1 MPNLDPKLKKHM
13 SIETTGD
20 APTFLVASPIRFV
33 NEGED
38 GDMTALSV
46 GVLDGKQRKEK
57 VAILHAE
64 ATRVATQSGNFQ
76 SQRTETVTLPI
87 RPAAADSQPASLDG
101 IVANSHAATQG
112 GAASVSQAPSQGQPI
127 SNGHVTS
134 QSQPTSIEPAPATET
149 SKAQPQDQPISSSVP
164 LEQPVANGGPP
175 ESKPQNLSMP
185 PPPTDLE
192 RTKTDFFTPPSDA
205 AEAKQLQ

>member
-1 MPNLDPKLKKHM
+1 MT
-13 SIETTGD
+13 IETAGD

-33 NEGED
+33 QEGED

-57 VAILHAE
+57 VAVLHAE
-64 ATRVATQSGNFQ
+64 ATRVATQSSNFQ

-87 RPAAADSQPASLDG
+87 RSAAADSQPASLDG

-112 GAASVSQAPSQGQPI
+112 GAAPVSQAPPQSQPI

-134 QSQPTSIEPAPATET
+134 QSQPTGIQPAPATEET
-149 SKAQPQDQPISSSVP
+149 SKAQPQDQPIPSSAP
-164 LEQPVANGGPP
+164 LEQPLANGGPP
-175 ESKPQNLSMP
+175 ESKPQNLTMP
-185 PPPTDLE
+185 PPPTDME

-205 AEAKQLQ
+205 AEAKQLA

>member
-1 MPNLDPKLKKHM
+1 M
-13 SIETTGD
+13 SIESTGD

-33 NEGED
+33 NEGKD
-38 GDMTALSV
+38 GDMTALSL

-57 VAILHAE
+57 VAVLHA
-64 ATRVATQSGNFQ
+64 AAVHVTAQSSKPQ
-76 SQRTETVTLPI
+76 IQPTEIATLPI
-87 RPAAADSQPASLDG
+87 RSAAANSQPASLDG
-101 IVANSHAATQG
+101 IVADGHAATQG
-112 GAASVSQAPSQGQPI
+112 GAVSVSQAPSQGQPI

-134 QSQPTSIEPAPATET
+134 QSQPTSVQPAPAAET
-149 SKAQPQDQPISSSVP
+149 SKAQVQDQPISSSAP
-164 LEQPVANGGPP
+164 LEQPLANGGPP

-185 PPPTDLE
+185 PPPTDIE

>member
-1 MPNLDPKLKKHM
+1 MT
-13 SIETTGD
+13 IESTGD

-33 NEGED
+33 NEGD
-38 GDMTALSV
+38 NGDMTALSL

-57 VAILHAE
+57 VAVLHA
-64 ATRVATQSGNFQ
+64 AVTHVTAQSSS
-76 SQRTETVTLPI
+76 SQIRPTEISALPI
-87 RPAAADSQPASLDG
+87 RSAAANSQAASLDA
-101 IVANSHAATQG
+101 IVAHGHAATQG

-134 QSQPTSIEPAPATET
+134 PSQPTSIESALATET
-149 SKAQPQDQPISSSVP
+149 NKAQAQDQPISSSAP

-185 PPPTDLE
+185 PPPTDME

>member
-1 MPNLDPKLKKHM
+1 MT
-13 SIETTGD
+13 IETTGD

-57 VAILHAE
+57 VAVLHAE

-101 IVANSHAATQG
+101 IVANSHAETQG

-127 SNGHVTS
+127 ANHVTS

-149 SKAQPQDQPISSSVP
+149 SKAQLPDQPISSSAP
-164 LEQPVANGGPP
+164 LEQAVANGGPT
-175 ESKPQNLSMP
+175 ESKPQNLSIP

>member
-1 MPNLDPKLKKHM
+1 M
-13 SIETTGD
+13 SIESTGD

-33 NEGED
+33 DEGED

-46 GVLDGKQRKEK
+46 GVLDGKQRNEK
-57 VAILHAE
+57 VAVLHTG
-64 ATRVATQSGNFQ
+64 ATRVTIQSSNFQ
-76 SQRTETVTLPI
+76 SQRIETATLPI
-87 RPAAADSQPASLDG
+87 RLAAADSQPASLDG
-101 IVANSHAATQG
+101 IVANGHAATQS

-134 QSQPTSIEPAPATET
+134 QSQPTSVQPAPATET
-149 SKAQPQDQPISSSVP
+149 SKTQLQDQSISSSAP
-164 LEQPVANGGPP
+164 LKQPLANGGPP